1 MSFTEP
7 QVMYYHKLKKV
18 NHGIF
23 GMELYRIHNY
33 FTKNEW
39 QSSLKVWH
47 SFLVYFNSF
56 HYPIL
61 SSFMDKAKLTYHAC
75 IDKCLYLPFSPLH
88 CSINK
93 PQFVHQYQHFYVEE
107 NCLLPVS
114 GDLGLAIQKN
124 EQQQSDLLLIP
135 IRFFVEPLLTMICIV

>member
-1 MSFTEP
+1 MSFTEL

-23 GMELYRIHNY
+23 GMELNRIHNY
-33 FTKNEW
+33 FTKKRMAILING
-39 QSSLKVWH
+39 LAFV
-47 SFLVYFNSF
+47 LVYFNSF
-56 HYPIL
+56 HYLIL

-75 IDKCLYLPFSPLH
+75 IDKCLYLPFPPLH

-93 PQFVHQYQHFYVEE
+93 PQFFHQYQHFYVEE

-124 EQQQSDLLLIP
+124 EQQQSDFLLIP